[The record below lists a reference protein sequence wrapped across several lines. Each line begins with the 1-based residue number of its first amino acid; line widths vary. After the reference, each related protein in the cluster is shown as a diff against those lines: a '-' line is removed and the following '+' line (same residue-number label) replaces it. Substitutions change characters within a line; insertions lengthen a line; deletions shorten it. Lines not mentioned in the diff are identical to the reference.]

1 MNGTFI
7 GKTDDII
14 VPTVIKRRSSN
25 IEVVTKK
32 DLRESVLIKVL
43 KEELLAIDN
52 VNVIDLGA
60 KKVDITYESWL
71 RTYTSKR
78 VVVRNN
84 YFCFEGNDVI
94 VTEDLNKGNWNIKEV
109 LNKGKGAVFGKG
121 SRNLL
126 CLITSINKANGIRL
140 KENIVAVDNID
151 KERLT
156 NTRVRVTVVGI
167 KQGETIVF
175 FIDKVKNVKTSILTK
190 RKD

>member
-1 MNGTFI
+1 M
-7 GKTDDII
+7 
-14 VPTVIKRRSSN
+14 
-25 IEVVTKK
+25 
-32 DLRESVLIKVL
+32 
-43 KEELLAIDN
+43 
-52 VNVIDLGA
+52 
-60 KKVDITYESWL
+60 
-71 RTYTSKR
+71 
-78 VVVRNN
+78 
-84 YFCFEGNDVI
+84 
-94 VTEDLNKGNWNIKEV
+94 
-109 LNKGKGAVFGKG
+109 FGKG